1 MIKLEKKMEIIE
13 QEHEGDLDFKAHLRN
28 LISRWQRWHGG

>member
-1 MIKLEKKMEIIE
+1 MEIIE

-28 LISRWQRWHGG
+28 LISRWQRWHDG

>member
-1 MIKLEKKMEIIE
+1 MIKLEKMEIFE

-28 LISRWQRWHGG
+28 LTSHCKFLA

>member
-28 LISRWQRWHGG
+28 LISHWQRWHDG